1 MQVNSSVINLIQTQ
15 GTVHMNAFKKHLG
28 RIEKAL
34 KSLYITIEKDFD
46 SQTSLS
52 QKEDSFSLFLASRFY
67 FFAIAP

>member
-1 MQVNSSVINLIQTQ
+1 MQVNSSVMNLIQTQ

-46 SQTSLS
+46 SQANLS
-52 QKEDSFSLFLASRFY
+52 QKEEFISNKNR
-67 FFAIAP
+67 